1 MRIKPLACDAAWA
14 KHPGQGWC
22 ERVEHKNQK
31 DVLTHDTI
39 KTCLSCESENDHCV
53 SVCVCLCVGMGVNCT
68 DVPQSGRVV
77 IARLQ
82 SQLLTVASNRSF
94 ASGIFL
100 YLHVRVI
107 VLQVRMSGCLCLAP
121 SCFTVRQLSS
131 VIFLG
136 DKARS
141 CLYLLVSGSRQ

>member
-53 SVCVCLCVGMGVNCT
+53 SVCVSLCWYGCELYRCAAEWPCCDCTSAISTPNCCQ
-68 DVPQSGRVV
+68 QSLVR
-77 IARLQ
+77 IQHFPL
-82 SQLLTVASNRSF
+82 F
-94 ASGIFL
+94 A
-100 YLHVRVI
+100 
-107 VLQVRMSGCLCLAP
+107 C
-121 SCFTVRQLSS
+121 SCHCAAGTHEW
-131 VIFLG
+131 
-136 DKARS
+136 
-141 CLYLLVSGSRQ
+141 VSMFGTELFHCTPAHQCDFSRGQG